1 MKLTVITPTF
11 NSESTISRNIESV
24 LNQEYSFLEHVI
36 VDGGS
41 SDMTMKIVAG
51 YKEQYSQKGYELK
64 FISEKDR
71 GIYDAFNKGIELAS
85 GEIIGILNS
94 DDWWPGDVARIVMN
108 SINSSHDIYC
118 GDVNLFDEYTLI
130 NRRSSHTMFL
140 WLGMYVMHP
149 SVFLKRSVYDKL
161 CFTSDYK
168 VAMDYDF
175 LIRAK
180 YKYNFNFKYVK
191 GLSVNMSLGGNSSN
205 VKLMRAEELAI
216 IRKYLSYPIF
226 LLVIVLKKLE
236 LFVFRKL

>member
-108 SINSSHDIYC
+108 TINTSHEIY
-118 GDVNLFDEYTLI
+118 
-130 NRRSSHTMFL
+130 
-140 WLGMYVMHP
+140 
-149 SVFLKRSVYDKL
+149 
-161 CFTSDYK
+161 
-168 VAMDYDF
+168 
-175 LIRAK
+175 
-180 YKYNFNFKYVK
+180 
-191 GLSVNMSLGGNSSN
+191 
-205 VKLMRAEELAI
+205 
-216 IRKYLSYPIF
+216 
-226 LLVIVLKKLE
+226 
-236 LFVFRKL
+236 